1 MTKLS
6 AAVLGASLLILS
18 LAAPALADET
28 KAASP
33 KARAPLAKT
42 VRPVSPEAKDR
53 DDHGARR
60 VSEDRDD
67 KAHGEKHDKER
78 RHERD

>member
-6 AAVLGASLLILS
+6 TAVLGASLLILS

-28 KAASP
+28 KPASP
-33 KARAPLAKT
+33 KARAPLVKT
-42 VRPVSPEAKDR
+42 LRPASSEAKDR

-67 KAHGEKHDKER
+67 QAHGEKHNKAR
-78 RHERD
+78 RHDRD